1 MRKVNY
7 FKLALDFLMLMV
19 FLILFN
25 TRLIAGQTFHEIA
38 GLAIGLAFIVHLSIN
53 WRWIKQVTVNI
64 FRRITNRARLA
75 YVVDVLLLITMGYIV
90 VSGILIS
97 KVLFP
102 DLNGGNNS
110 FFRNTHLSAS
120 YFALLLLGIHLGLH
134 WHWVRETMKKMFG
147 IKQKK
152 IMPGYIVRAVLVI
165 VLAFGLYTI
174 YSTNYFDKLTMLGTA
189 FTQNRGELHARG
201 FADSAGQGERPEQ
214 GSKGLGKGGHSEQG
228 HNDLSHKRD
237 IILSNL
243 GIVAVFTTIT
253 YYLDRIISQRRSRP
267 FHS

>member
-110 FFRNTHLSAS
+110 FFRNNPSLGILLCPSAS
-120 YFALLLLGIHLGLH
+120 GYSSRTALALGQGDHEKNVRHQTEKDHAGIHCQSSSGYRSGLWSLH
-134 WHWVRETMKKMFG
+134 HLF
-147 IKQKK
+147 
-152 IMPGYIVRAVLVI
+152 
-165 VLAFGLYTI
+165 
-174 YSTNYFDKLTMLGTA
+174 N
-189 FTQNRGELHARG
+189 ELFR
-201 FADSAGQGERPEQ
+201 
-214 GSKGLGKGGHSEQG
+214 
-228 HNDLSHKRD
+228 
-237 IILSNL
+237 
-243 GIVAVFTTIT
+243 
-253 YYLDRIISQRRSRP
+253 
-267 FHS
+267 